1 MLRELDSLEKKGS
14 FNIETID
21 ADYKGSFF
29 SNFNENE
36 PLDFIEGLDE
46 DDTAAILYTSGTTGQ
61 SKGAML
67 SQKNLLSNALT
78 LSKAWEFTAS
88 DILLHACL

>member
-1 MLRELDSLEKKGS
+1 MLKELDSLEKKGS

-46 DDTAAILYTSGTTGQ
+46 DDTAAIL
-61 SKGAML
+61 
-67 SQKNLLSNALT
+67 
-78 LSKAWEFTAS
+78 
-88 DILLHACL
+88 